1 MLCLFRVSLFPT
13 GSIELC
19 LAKNRSLSPR
29 VGLQCRARCP
39 QQCRQCLALSVEVW
53 HWLALGIHRL
63 PFGGSKLSFRGK
75 LVGAVRRR
83 VTAPNFFLPRDWPL
97 CIGIFCAPGHRSG
110 WNWEGTGGKGGGG
123 AGKDRD
129 GKEEGGSSK
138 THFNRRGWSRSTS
151 FLLISLSWL
160 WIDFVSDPFSYCL
173 QNAH

>member
-63 PFGGSKLSFRGK
+63 PFRGSKLSFRGK
-75 LVGAVRRR
+75 LVGGGQ
-83 VTAPNFFLPRDWPL
+83 APSYCSELFS
-97 CIGIFCAPGHRSG
+97 APGLTALH
-110 WNWEGTGGKGGGG
+110 WNFLRPRPPIELELRGNWWKGGRSRQARKGMGREGMGEGQAKLISIGESG
-123 AGKDRD
+123 AGQQ
-129 GKEEGGSSK
+129 
-138 THFNRRGWSRSTS
+138 
-151 FLLISLSWL
+151 
-160 WIDFVSDPFSYCL
+160 VSCWFPFPGFG
-173 QNAH
+173 